1 MDTILELRGVSMIQ
15 DAALFIISDTA
26 HRLTRRGRVT
36 IEQDRKVLFE
46 TLDGVVQFT
55 YVQNISEEELSMLS
69 KPEHPVHGYSYIC
82 VVATDSDVPLQVKE
96 NLLREHGV
104 MVEGIISG
112 PSSLYSLVLDVANEE
127 KKARLVRNMK
137 NTEAYKEA
145 CQGLQTESPLKYF
158 LSPEA
163 EGAFLESP
171 KRAYADDAGY
181 DLRLLSNE
189 PLIIPPHE
197 RRPIPTGVGFEIP
210 SGWYGL
216 ICNRTSGGRR
226 GLLPLAQ
233 VVDASYTGFLTLT
246 LHNTNDTE
254 EIRIEPGERVAQI
267 VFMPIWTLPIQKI
280 QPDQVKQTDRGSGA
294 YGSSGKI

>member
-1 MDTILELRGVSMIQ
+1 MDTIRELRGVSMIQ

-127 KKARLVRNMK
+127 KKARLVRN
-137 NTEAYKEA
+137 
-145 CQGLQTESPLKYF
+145 
-158 LSPEA
+158 
-163 EGAFLESP
+163 
-171 KRAYADDAGY
+171 
-181 DLRLLSNE
+181 
-189 PLIIPPHE
+189 
-197 RRPIPTGVGFEIP
+197 
-210 SGWYGL
+210 
-216 ICNRTSGGRR
+216 
-226 GLLPLAQ
+226 
-233 VVDASYTGFLTLT
+233 
-246 LHNTNDTE
+246 
-254 EIRIEPGERVAQI
+254 
-267 VFMPIWTLPIQKI
+267 
-280 QPDQVKQTDRGSGA
+280 
-294 YGSSGKI
+294 